1 MKRIA
6 IFASGRGSNALKI
19 IEHFEHNS
27 KVEIALI
34 VSNKPTAAVLSLADD
49 RQIPSLVINRQ
60 KFYHTEEFLEDLRAY
75 DIQLIVLAG
84 FLWLIPEYLVRHYP
98 RRIINIHPALLPKY
112 GGKGMYGSNVHKA
125 VCAAKEKE
133 SGITI
138 HFVNEKYDDGAII
151 FQAKCALDPTDEP
164 AQIAQKVLGLE
175 HKYFAKVI
183 ERLLQE
189 IY

>member
-19 IEHFEHNS
+19 IEHFEQHS
-27 KVEIALI
+27 DIEIALI
-34 VSNKPTAAVLSLADD
+34 LSNKPTAAVLSLADD

-60 KFYHTEEFLEDLRAY
+60 KFYQTEKLLDDLNSC

-84 FLWLIPEYLVRHYP
+84 FLWLIPEYLVRKYP

-112 GGKGMYGSNVHKA
+112 GGKGMYGMHVHQA
-125 VCAAKEKE
+125 VWESKEKE

-151 FQAKCALDPTDEP
+151 FQAKCSLEPSDDPTK
-164 AQIAQKVLGLE
+164 IAQKVLQLE

-183 ERLLQE
+183 ERLLLE
-189 IY
+189 V